1 MIKKYMNLL
10 IISVHLK
17 IKKYNME
24 IELKISKE
32 EKKMLSKKG
41 FSEEDIYNFVE
52 TVMFLFILGNTDIL
66 DKILGTLNKKGGK
79 IWKFAFN
86 LVK

>member
-1 MIKKYMNLL
+1 
-10 IISVHLK
+10 
-17 IKKYNME
+17 ME

-79 IWKFAFN
+79 I
-86 LVK
+86 

>member
-1 MIKKYMNLL
+1 
-10 IISVHLK
+10 
-17 IKKYNME
+17 ME

-41 FSEEDIYNFVE
+41 FSEEDIYNFVG

-66 DKILGTLNKKGGK
+66 DKILGIVNKKGGK
-79 IWKFAFN
+79 I
-86 LVK
+86 

>member
-1 MIKKYMNLL
+1 MNLL

-79 IWKFAFN
+79 I
-86 LVK
+86 

>member
-79 IWKFAFN
+79 I
-86 LVK
+86 